1 MNYGHLTSLTPSL
14 ASTSID
20 ELQSAYVPN
29 VIPELRLPLQ
39 TQRAAA
45 ASFTTTTT
53 SVDPLEQYNQST
65 AQQFAF
71 AAASAK
77 ARVSPFSSANY
88 PYVTANDRQLWQQ
101 ERENDAFQLPPPPPL
116 RWTGES
122 YSPIASHYAY
132 YDATCSKHTFEHI
145 PPPQRSTIA
154 PVQYASGSSASCCGP
169 QSSFQETQMPFP
181 RPSVPVSTAALSQE
195 STASRAI
202 EGSDGEKR
210 SKPSGRQR
218 RSSGRRHERNGT
230 RVSISSSC
238 ATGRPLMT
246 PDSATSLHT
255 SMMQSD
261 FGAEATA
268 TRVMALTSDASKRLS
283 AEDEEA
289 GDHQRP
295 GRKKGFAG
303 RRPDGSRHNEPLNP
317 TALSLMDQW
326 FAAHADDPF
335 PSEEDKQR
343 FTHDGV
349 LFCSLH
355 FVCCTVCTVVLYRR
369 EREKDKCFANW
380 VCERNH
386 VQIF

>member
-14 ASTSID
+14 ASTSSID
-20 ELQSAYVPN
+20 ELQPLNVPYVT
-29 VIPELRLPLQ
+29 PELRLPLQ
-39 TQRAAA
+39 AQRVAA
-45 ASFTTTTT
+45 ASSTATTT
-53 SVDPLEQYNQST
+53 SVDPLEQYNQSA

-71 AAASAK
+71 AAASANPTT
-77 ARVSPFSSANY
+77 RVSPFSSANY
-88 PYVTANDRQLWQQ
+88 PYVTANDRPLRQQ
-101 ERENDAFQLPPPPPL
+101 EQENDAFRLPPPPPL
-116 RWTGES
+116 RYTGGS

-132 YDATCSKHTFEHI
+132 YDAMCSKHTFGYI

-169 QSSFQETQMPFP
+169 QTRMPFP
-181 RPSVPVSTAALSQE
+181 RLSAPESTTALSQE
-195 STASRAI
+195 STASSAI

-218 RSSGRRHERNGT
+218 RSSGRRRERNGT
-230 RVSISSSC
+230 RASNSGSC
-238 ATGRPLMT
+238 ATGCTLTTR
-246 PDSATSLHT
+246 DSPTSLHT
-255 SMMQSD
+255 SMIQSD

-268 TRVMALTSDASKRLS
+268 TRVMALTSDASKSLS
-283 AEDEEA
+283 VEDEDG

-317 TALSLMDQW
+317 TAVSLMDQW

-335 PSEEDKQR
+335 PSEEDKLR

-349 LFCSLH
+349 FSCSLH
-355 FVCCTVCTVVLYRR
+355 FVYCTVYTVELYNR
-369 EREKDKCFANW
+369 
-380 VCERNH
+380 VT
-386 VQIF
+386 IFCQLGL